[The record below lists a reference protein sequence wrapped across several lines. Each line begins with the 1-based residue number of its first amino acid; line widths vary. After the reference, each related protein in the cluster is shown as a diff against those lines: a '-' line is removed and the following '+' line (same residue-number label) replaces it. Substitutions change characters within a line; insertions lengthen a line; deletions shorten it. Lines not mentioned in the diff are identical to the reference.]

1 MNIVAMEREP
11 ARKGKAETEYIKLM
25 ITADKLILLEN

>member
-1 MNIVAMEREP
+1 MDKEL

-25 ITADKLILLEN
+25 VTADKLILLENKIA